1 MVSRLREWVYK
12 NFLRSVLLD
21 FVYLSENFGIE
32 NQPRNGW
39 WCDPFARYFESAP
52 LAPDVSQ

>member
-32 NQPRNGW
+32 NQPRNG
-39 WCDPFARYFESAP
+39 
-52 LAPDVSQ
+52 